1 MADRE
6 GFYLDQAHLMF
17 TLYVIACTASA
28 VVSVVAFFQYIRMR
42 MANRPGPESKWM
54 KVHFIALAL
63 FVFFGVVILVHL
75 TNRYNGVH
83 QL

>member
-1 MADRE
+1 M
-6 GFYLDQAHLMF
+6 LF
-17 TLYVIACTASA
+17 TLYVIACIACA
-28 VVSVVAFFQYIRMR
+28 VVSIVAFFLYIRMR
-42 MANRPGPESKWM
+42 MANRPEQERKWM
-54 KVHFIALAL
+54 KVHFVALAL